1 MMSQETMAIYR
12 FLAVP
17 GRRDAVEEG
26 KRRGLLN
33 HQEPT
38 DATAIRKDP
47 PNLDIRPPDFT
58 AT

>member
-1 MMSQETMAIYR
+1 MAIYR